1 MAKCVLV
8 VDDSLVIRQMLRAD
22 LTQRGYEVD
31 EASGGRSALE
41 KLRQRQFDMVVSDQN
56 MPGMDGLTMVKALRE
71 IPEYA
76 RTPVLVLTT
85 ETSDEMK
92 AAFRAAGATGW
103 MSKPYDPE
111 RMSGALA
118 KLMPGGA

>member
-1 MAKCVLV
+1 MAKQVLV

-22 LTQRGYEVD
+22 LSNRGYEVD
-31 EASGGRSALE
+31 DASGGRSALE
-41 KLRQRQFDMVVSDQN
+41 KLRQKQYDMVVSDQN

-71 IPEYA
+71 LPQYA

-103 MSKPYDPE
+103 MSKPYDPD
-111 RMSGALA
+111 RMTSALA
-118 KLMPGGA
+118 KLMPDGA

>member
-22 LTQRGYEVD
+22 LELRGYAVD
-31 EASGGRSALE
+31 DASGGRSALE
-41 KLRQRQFDMVVSDQN
+41 KLRNKQYDLVVSDQN
-56 MPGMDGLTMVKALRE
+56 MPGMDGLTLVKSLRE
-71 IPEYA
+71 LPQYA

-92 AAFRAAGATGW
+92 SAFRTAGASGW
-103 MSKPYDPE
+103 MSKPYDQD
-111 RMSGALA
+111 RMTAALS
-118 KLMPGGA
+118 KFMPGGA